1 MADIAMAFHFSLSD
15 MQAMDLNQL
24 MQWRE
29 RAAQRW
35 NYSP

>member
-1 MADIAMAFHFSLSD
+1 MADVAMAFHFGLGD
-15 MQAMDLNQL
+15 MQAMDLNEL

-35 NYSP
+35 NNSP